1 MHGDLH
7 YADAVGAIGNS
18 KEHHM
23 EQAEVALDATGAG
36 IETPFRKRRRILQ
49 TRERRLLRMVA
60 GVHGFSAVASV
71 VWAIA
76 LTALGGVG
84 WLYASVFFV
93 LAVVCGYL
101 FVAVWRNRTP
111 RMIWLFLPST
121 LMVLVYGGLGLFTS
135 SVLWLN
141 LAVHVAIPFL
151 RITQRQRD
159 ALESQHPG

>member
-1 MHGDLH
+1 
-7 YADAVGAIGNS
+7 
-18 KEHHM
+18 M
-23 EQAEVALDATGAG
+23 EQAEVTLETTATRT
-36 IETPFRKRRRILQ
+36 ETAFTQRRRSLQ

-60 GVHGFSAVASV
+60 GVHGFSAIASV
-71 VWAIA
+71 VWGLA
-76 LTALGGVG
+76 LTALGAIG
-84 WLYASVFFV
+84 WLYAAVLFV

-121 LMVLVYGGLGLFTS
+121 LLVLVYGGLGLFTS

-151 RITQRQRD
+151 RITQRQRA
-159 ALESQHPG
+159 ALESQHIG

>member
-1 MHGDLH
+1 MER
-7 YADAVGAIGNS
+7 VETTSGA
-18 KEHHM
+18 HP
-23 EQAEVALDATGAG
+23 AG
-36 IETPFRKRRRILQ
+36 SETAHAQRRRTLQ

-71 VWAIA
+71 VWGIA
-76 LTALGGVG
+76 LTALGGIG
-84 WLYASVFFV
+84 WLYATILFV
-93 LAVVCGYL
+93 LAVVCGWL

-121 LMVLVYGGLGLFTS
+121 LLVLVYGGLGLFTS

-151 RITQRQRD
+151 RITQRQCE
-159 ALESQHPG
+159 ALEAPHTG

>member
-1 MHGDLH
+1 MQQ
-7 YADAVGAIGNS
+7 AETTSGAIAAS
-18 KEHHM
+18 
-23 EQAEVALDATGAG
+23 AETASTQ
-36 IETPFRKRRRILQ
+36 RRRTLQ

-71 VWAIA
+71 VWGVA

-84 WLYASVFFV
+84 WLYATVFFV
-93 LAVVCGYL
+93 LALVCGYL
-101 FVAVWRNRTP
+101 FIAVWRNRTP
-111 RMIWLFLPST
+111 RLIWLFLPST
-121 LMVLVYGGLGLFTS
+121 LMVLVYAGLGLFTS

-159 ALESQHPG
+159 VLESQHTR

>member
-1 MHGDLH
+1 MQQ
-7 YADAVGAIGNS
+7 AETTSGAIAAS
-18 KEHHM
+18 
-23 EQAEVALDATGAG
+23 AETAFTQ
-36 IETPFRKRRRILQ
+36 RRRTLQ

-71 VWAIA
+71 VWGVA

-84 WLYASVFFV
+84 WLYATVFFV
-93 LAVVCGYL
+93 LALVCGYL
-101 FVAVWRNRTP
+101 FIAVWRNRTP

-159 ALESQHPG
+159 ALESQYTG